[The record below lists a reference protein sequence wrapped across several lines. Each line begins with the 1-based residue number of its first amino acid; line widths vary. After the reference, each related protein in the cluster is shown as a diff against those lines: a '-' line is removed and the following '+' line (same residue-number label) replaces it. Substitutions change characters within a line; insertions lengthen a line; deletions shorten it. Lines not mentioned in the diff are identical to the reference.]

1 MSSAFAETAEPLE
14 NQSTSGL
21 YKSNDVGK
29 ASKSEEDRD
38 QEGKSKSTQ
47 DCQKAS
53 ENAKDNE
60 ATVSTRIEPNTAT
73 KSTES
78 QAKEAAGTEE
88 NEDSRSNGHHN
99 DYPKTADDKIH
110 VLKRRVLDLETQF
123 GVTSKEIIRSKYD
136 RNSLYYNTS
145 DETDL
150 DHTRPYHTRPHQ
162 TDSDQTDASVYESLS
177 DAEDEMPV
185 IHYPLRHRGLHR
197 LYHRSEPLPRRSY
210 AESWKRHVKLQS
222 HGGHS
227 DGLHSDT
234 EEVSKKNP
242 VRLIPKLNPVEWKNF
257 KPIPSPLDGVYTID
271 VLIGEPNI
279 TFASTRYRRQ
289 QGMQASRGD
298 SLREV
303 GYSDQ
308 KTTSQPSG
316 KTPAVGQTALPERI
330 RINSQ
335 YIIRILSKICRSD
348 FSDSSNSPVLL
359 LRPFKAL
366 IFYEEEIRTQHT
378 VLNAKFGKKTAIVGD
393 TEPKDLSIAVDSD
406 DQPLSTIIEGHS
418 NESAPKTEV
427 DSTSD
432 HFMEADNLDLGS
444 ETEFNELNCL
454 IEFMDHY
461 IKDKKKY
468 LESSSCQKVVFSDI
482 WHLFKPGDEV
492 MEGKIPQ
499 AYRVISVSS
508 KKHGFKRQRWISD
521 AKVTINYGPVTV
533 HCVYIDYDGK
543 RLGPV
548 SKHFTIQEYEGE
560 QNVTSLPVYP
570 LRFHK
575 KINREGLVARGKL
588 FLETAGV
595 KHMHCAGLTLDTR
608 DEVDSQVMIDF
619 EEALLRQEIWAPSIE
634 NLADA
639 APDSE
644 VENKEESANDC
655 DLRCCKSEIHHN
667 DSYVD
672 RDRKESFI
680 ESQYSAVSQ
689 RHSSLTIVPRSLQE
703 ARGDNFPSQDEFLIM
718 SYPKLNLGDITEVRR
733 VDDKNGFDQL
743 VLPKGHKDMVKCLIR
758 QHFREKE
765 SNLKDKN
772 EMDIVRGKGKGLIM
786 LLHGA
791 PGVGKTSTAECVADS
806 FRKPLFQI
814 TCGDLGSE
822 ATEVEAA
829 LETNFSLANRWG
841 CILLIDEADI
851 FLAERTRHDFL
862 RNALVAVFLR
872 VLEYYAGILFLTTNR
887 VGAFD
892 EAFTSRIHV
901 SLYYPQLNWNSTLEI
916 FKMNMQRVKD
926 RFVKRNRDFEID
938 GASIGAFAKSYFDGN
953 REGRWNGRQIRNA
966 FQTALALAEYDAQ
979 GDGDAVSLTDNTN
992 KKVILKGS
1000 HFEIVSEAYLGFAN
1014 YLKEVNHGV
1023 GVAKRALDRS
1033 YRDDDFGE
1041 PKSASWSRLEERRG
1055 GISPTPSVTSTQRH
1069 LPDHNFQ
1076 DDHRQQFS
1084 RMTRSGVPV
1093 SNYDQSYHN
1102 NHYQDPGLNSN
1113 FLNSGDGRQS
1123 RAMGPNRG
1131 NNFPQDAQSF
1141 REDSSDV
1148 RDLGRNY
1155 TTSSE
1160 RGMRTAAAQHP
1171 SQLHQGSQAWSTS
1184 DRMER
1189 NNSSNYASY
1198 PSGPNTF
1205 GMERRGFYTED
1216 EYDNQSER
1224 PSMGVEEQRTN
1235 AGGFQNTTSQ
1245 G

>member
-1 MSSAFAETAEPLE
+1 
-14 NQSTSGL
+14 
-21 YKSNDVGK
+21 
-29 ASKSEEDRD
+29 
-38 QEGKSKSTQ
+38 
-47 DCQKAS
+47 
-53 ENAKDNE
+53 
-60 ATVSTRIEPNTAT
+60 
-73 KSTES
+73 
-78 QAKEAAGTEE
+78 
-88 NEDSRSNGHHN
+88 
-99 DYPKTADDKIH
+99 
-110 VLKRRVLDLETQF
+110 
-123 GVTSKEIIRSKYD
+123 
-136 RNSLYYNTS
+136 
-145 DETDL
+145 
-150 DHTRPYHTRPHQ
+150 
-162 TDSDQTDASVYESLS
+162 
-177 DAEDEMPV
+177 
-185 IHYPLRHRGLHR
+185 
-197 LYHRSEPLPRRSY
+197 
-210 AESWKRHVKLQS
+210 
-222 HGGHS
+222 
-227 DGLHSDT
+227 
-234 EEVSKKNP
+234 
-242 VRLIPKLNPVEWKNF
+242 
-257 KPIPSPLDGVYTID
+257 
-271 VLIGEPNI
+271 
-279 TFASTRYRRQ
+279 
-289 QGMQASRGD
+289 
-298 SLREV
+298 
-303 GYSDQ
+303 
-308 KTTSQPSG
+308 
-316 KTPAVGQTALPERI
+316 
-330 RINSQ
+330 
-335 YIIRILSKICRSD
+335 
-348 FSDSSNSPVLL
+348 
-359 LRPFKAL
+359 
-366 IFYEEEIRTQHT
+366 
-378 VLNAKFGKKTAIVGD
+378 
-393 TEPKDLSIAVDSD
+393 
-406 DQPLSTIIEGHS
+406 
-418 NESAPKTEV
+418 
-427 DSTSD
+427 
-432 HFMEADNLDLGS
+432 
-444 ETEFNELNCL
+444 
-454 IEFMDHY
+454 
-461 IKDKKKY
+461 
-468 LESSSCQKVVFSDI
+468 
-482 WHLFKPGDEV
+482 
-492 MEGKIPQ
+492 MEGKLPQ
-499 AYRVISVSS
+499 AYRVISVNS
-508 KKHGFKRQRWISD
+508 KKHRFKRQSRWVSD
-521 AKVTINYGPVTV
+521 AKVAIDYGPVTV
-533 HCVYIDYDGK
+533 HCVCIDYDGK
-543 RLGPV
+543 LLGPV

-570 LRFHK
+570 LRFYK
-575 KINREGLVARGKL
+575 EMNREVLVDRGKL

-595 KHMHCAGLTLDTR
+595 KHMHCTGLTLDTR

-619 EEALLRQEIWAPSIE
+619 EEALLQHQSWVPSIE
-634 NLADA
+634 NLANA

-644 VENKEESANDC
+644 VENEEEGVNNC
-655 DLRCCKSEIHHN
+655 DSICCKSEICHN
-667 DSYVD
+667 DSCVD
-672 RDRKESFI
+672 RNRKKSFI
-680 ESQYSAVSQ
+680 GSQYSTVSW
-689 RHSSLTIVPRSLQE
+689 RYSSLTLVPRSLQE
-703 ARGDNFPSQDEFLIM
+703 ARGDNFPSQDELLIM

-765 SNLKDKN
+765 SKLADKD

-791 PGVGKTSTAECVADS
+791 PGVGKTST
-806 FRKPLFQI
+806 
-814 TCGDLGSE
+814 
-822 ATEVEAA
+822 
-829 LETNFSLANRWG
+829 
-841 CILLIDEADI
+841 
-851 FLAERTRHDFL
+851 
-862 RNALVAVFLR
+862 AVFLR

-938 GASIGAFAKSYFDGN
+938 GTSIGAFAKSYFDGN

-979 GDGDAVSLTDNTN
+979 GDGDAISLTDNTN

-1055 GISPTPSVTSTQRH
+1055 GISPTPSVTSNQRH

-1076 DDHRQQFS
+1076 DDYRQQFS

-1093 SNYDQSYHN
+1093 SNYDQSYHG

-1123 RAMGPNRG
+1123 RATGPNRG
-1131 NNFPQDAQSF
+1131 NNFPQDTQSF

-1171 SQLHQGSQAWSTS
+1171 SQLRQGSQAWSTS

-1205 GMERRGFYTED
+1205 GMEKRGFYTED
-1216 EYDNQSER
+1216 EYDNQSEL

-1235 AGGFQNTTSQ
+1235 SGGFQNTTSQ

>member
-1 MSSAFAETAEPLE
+1 MAEPLE
-14 NQSTSGL
+14 NQSTLGL
-21 YKSNDVGK
+21 DESNDVGK
-29 ASKSEEDRD
+29 TSESGEDRD
-38 QEGKSKSTQ
+38 QEEKSKSTQ
-47 DCQKAS
+47 NYQKAS
-53 ENAKDNE
+53 ESAQDNE
-60 ATVSTRIEPNTAT
+60 TTVSTSIEQNTT
-73 KSTES
+73 TEV
-78 QAKEAAGTEE
+78 TE
-88 NEDSRSNGHHN
+88 RSKGHHN
-99 DYPKTADDKIH
+99 DYTKTADDEMRD
-110 VLKRRVLDLETQF
+110 LKRQILDLETQF
-123 GVTSKEIIRSKYD
+123 GVTSKEIFQSKSRD
-136 RNSLYYNTS
+136 SDLYG
-145 DETDL
+145 
-150 DHTRPYHTRPHQ
+150 
-162 TDSDQTDASVYESLS
+162 TDSNKTGTSVYESLS
-177 DAEDEMPV
+177 DAKDEMPV
-185 IHYPLRHRGLHR
+185 KDYSESHMPLQRVSHRVLNRPQKQEREASTRPSPG
-197 LYHRSEPLPRRSY
+197 RSY
-210 AESWKRHVKLQS
+210 VEPRKRNHNFRGRGRHLY
-222 HGGHS
+222 
-227 DGLHSDT
+227 GLHSDT
-234 EEVSKKNP
+234 KDVSQKT
-242 VRLIPKLNPVEWKNF
+242 VRFIPKLNPVEWKKF
-257 KPIPSPLDGVYTID
+257 KQIHSLSDDIYAID

-279 TFASTRYRRQ
+279 TSVGTRYRSQ
-289 QGMQASRGD
+289 QMMQDSRGG

-308 KTTSQPSG
+308 KKTSQPSG
-316 KTPAVGQTALPERI
+316 KFPAVGQTALPERI

-335 YIIRILSKICRSD
+335 YIIRILGKICRNL
-348 FSDSSNSPVLL
+348 FSNIRNSPVLL
-359 LRPFKAL
+359 FRPFKAL
-366 IFYEEEIRTQHT
+366 IFYEEKIRAYHT
-378 VLNAKFGKKTAIVGD
+378 VLNAKFGKKTEIVGD
-393 TEPKDLSIAVDSD
+393 TEPKDLSIAVGSAG
-406 DQPLSTIIEGHS
+406 QTLFTIIEGHS
-418 NESAPKTEV
+418 NESASKTEV
-427 DSTSD
+427 ESTSD
-432 HFMEADNLDLGS
+432 HSTEADNLGLGS
-444 ETEFNELNCL
+444 EAEFNEFNCL

-461 IKDKKKY
+461 IKDRKKY

-492 MEGKIPQ
+492 MEGKLPQ
-499 AYRVISVSS
+499 AYRVISVNS
-508 KKHGFKRQRWISD
+508 KKHRFKRQSRWVSD
-521 AKVTINYGPVTV
+521 AKVAIDYGPVTV
-533 HCVYIDYDGK
+533 HCVCIDYDGK
-543 RLGPV
+543 LLGPV

-560 QNVTSLPVYP
+560 QNVASLPVYP
-570 LRFHK
+570 LRFYK
-575 KINREGLVARGKL
+575 EMNREVLVDRGKL

-595 KHMHCAGLTLDTR
+595 KHMHCTGLTLDTR

-619 EEALLRQEIWAPSIE
+619 EEALLQHQSWVPSIE
-634 NLADA
+634 NLANA

-644 VENKEESANDC
+644 VENEEEVFNNC
-655 DLRCCKSEIHHN
+655 DSICCKSEICHN

-672 RDRKESFI
+672 RNRKKSFI
-680 ESQYSAVSQ
+680 GSQYSTVSW
-689 RHSSLTIVPRSLQE
+689 RYSSLTLVPRSLQE
-703 ARGDNFPSQDEFLIM
+703 ARGDNFPSQDELLIM
-718 SYPKLNLGDITEVRR
+718 SYRVFGFILRSRKWAKLNLGDITEVRR

-765 SNLKDKN
+765 SKLADKD

-814 TCGDLGSE
+814 TCGDLGSK
-822 ATEVEAA
+822 AAEVEAA

-1041 PKSASWSRLEERRG
+1041 PNSASWSRLEARRG
-1055 GISPTPSVTSTQRH
+1055 GISPTPLVTSTQRY
-1069 LPDHNFQ
+1069 LPDNNFQ
-1076 DDHRQQFS
+1076 DDHRQQFY
-1084 RMTRSGVPV
+1084 RMMPSGVPI
-1093 SNYDQSYHN
+1093 SNNDQSYHG
-1102 NHYQDPGLNSN
+1102 NHHQDPGLNSN
-1113 FLNSGDGRQS
+1113 FLNGGDGRQPQP
-1123 RAMGPNRG
+1123 MGPNRG
-1131 NNFPQDAQSF
+1131 NNFPQDAHSF
-1141 REDSSDV
+1141 REDPRDV

-1155 TTSSE
+1155 TTTSE
-1160 RGMRTAAAQHP
+1160 REMRTAQYP
-1171 SQLHQGSQAWSTS
+1171 NQFHQGSQAWSTS
-1184 DRMER
+1184 DRVER

-1205 GMERRGFYTED
+1205 GMEKRGFYTED
-1216 EYDNQSER
+1216 EYDNQSEL

-1235 AGGFQNTTSQ
+1235 SGGFQNTTSQ

>member
-1 MSSAFAETAEPLE
+1 
-14 NQSTSGL
+14 
-21 YKSNDVGK
+21 
-29 ASKSEEDRD
+29 
-38 QEGKSKSTQ
+38 
-47 DCQKAS
+47 
-53 ENAKDNE
+53 
-60 ATVSTRIEPNTAT
+60 
-73 KSTES
+73 
-78 QAKEAAGTEE
+78 
-88 NEDSRSNGHHN
+88 
-99 DYPKTADDKIH
+99 
-110 VLKRRVLDLETQF
+110 
-123 GVTSKEIIRSKYD
+123 
-136 RNSLYYNTS
+136 
-145 DETDL
+145 
-150 DHTRPYHTRPHQ
+150 
-162 TDSDQTDASVYESLS
+162 
-177 DAEDEMPV
+177 
-185 IHYPLRHRGLHR
+185 
-197 LYHRSEPLPRRSY
+197 
-210 AESWKRHVKLQS
+210 
-222 HGGHS
+222 
-227 DGLHSDT
+227 
-234 EEVSKKNP
+234 
-242 VRLIPKLNPVEWKNF
+242 
-257 KPIPSPLDGVYTID
+257 
-271 VLIGEPNI
+271 
-279 TFASTRYRRQ
+279 
-289 QGMQASRGD
+289 
-298 SLREV
+298 
-303 GYSDQ
+303 
-308 KTTSQPSG
+308 
-316 KTPAVGQTALPERI
+316 
-330 RINSQ
+330 
-335 YIIRILSKICRSD
+335 
-348 FSDSSNSPVLL
+348 
-359 LRPFKAL
+359 
-366 IFYEEEIRTQHT
+366 
-378 VLNAKFGKKTAIVGD
+378 
-393 TEPKDLSIAVDSD
+393 
-406 DQPLSTIIEGHS
+406 
-418 NESAPKTEV
+418 
-427 DSTSD
+427 
-432 HFMEADNLDLGS
+432 
-444 ETEFNELNCL
+444 
-454 IEFMDHY
+454 
-461 IKDKKKY
+461 
-468 LESSSCQKVVFSDI
+468 
-482 WHLFKPGDEV
+482 
-492 MEGKIPQ
+492 MEGKLPQ
-499 AYRVISVSS
+499 AYRVISVNS
-508 KKHGFKRQRWISD
+508 KKHRFKRQSRWVSD
-521 AKVTINYGPVTV
+521 AKVAIDYGPVTV
-533 HCVYIDYDGK
+533 HCVCIDYDGK
-543 RLGPV
+543 LLGPV

-570 LRFHK
+570 LRFYK
-575 KINREGLVARGKL
+575 EMNREVLVDRGKL

-595 KHMHCAGLTLDTR
+595 KHMHCTGLTLDTR

-619 EEALLRQEIWAPSIE
+619 EEALLQHQSWVPSIE
-634 NLADA
+634 NLANA

-644 VENKEESANDC
+644 VENEEEGVNNS
-655 DLRCCKSEIHHN
+655 
-667 DSYVD
+667 
-672 RDRKESFI
+672 
-680 ESQYSAVSQ
+680 
-689 RHSSLTIVPRSLQE
+689 
-703 ARGDNFPSQDEFLIM
+703 
-718 SYPKLNLGDITEVRR
+718 KLNLGDITEVRR

-765 SNLKDKN
+765 SKLADKD

-814 TCGDLGSE
+814 TCGDLGSK
-822 ATEVEAA
+822 AAEVEAA

-938 GASIGAFAKSYFDGN
+938 GTSIGAFAKSYFDGN

-979 GDGDAVSLTDNTN
+979 GDGDAISLTDNTN

-1055 GISPTPSVTSTQRH
+1055 GISPTPSVTSNQRH

-1076 DDHRQQFS
+1076 DDYRQQFS

-1093 SNYDQSYHN
+1093 SNYDQSYHG

-1123 RAMGPNRG
+1123 RATGPNRG
-1131 NNFPQDAQSF
+1131 NNFPQDTQSF

-1171 SQLHQGSQAWSTS
+1171 SQLRQGSQAWSTS

-1205 GMERRGFYTED
+1205 GMEKRGFYTED
-1216 EYDNQSER
+1216 EYDNQSEL

-1235 AGGFQNTTSQ
+1235 SGGFQNTTSQ